1 MVDEDNSNKDAVTT
15 VVTAVPVEDATPSA
29 MEAPPPTSESSD
41 DKNPDLKEEVDNGKQ
56 DNDEEVDAVM
66 VDVEKVEEEKTDS
79 VEKVEE
85 DKQGETP
92 AATPAPAPAATAPT
106 PTGRRS
112 SFGRER
118 KSTSILD
125 TSQESKKKEICI
137 EQGTGT
143 TLAAMP
149 IVVEN
154 LKKITYNDPSLKAV
168 YGIVFGQGKKKEFK
182 KHLLQFNGFVYS
194 AAAETAAATMILGAE
209 ATAAIEKRTVADI
222 RDKKKEKMYK
232 LKMDELKAVMDL
244 LDIDRCPESFAD
256 DGQPEEGATKKKG
269 IDKEMLCT
277 RFLEWLESPTINTS
291 GKPPASSKKKKKKK
305 RKSSTTTTAV
315 TKTSTTTATKKR
327 KSTTDAAAAKKKKK
341 KTTTTAATTAK
352 KKKSKAVV
360 VVAAAE
366 DDDTETEDDD
376 DSVLACTIPGVS
388 GEKMRAKVG
397 QIVSKA
403 DKDTLTVK
411 GVRKL
416 MEDWLDTDLSQHK
429 DYIRALTMEFLC

>member
-1 MVDEDNSNKDAVTT
+1 MDEDNSNKDAVTT
-15 VVTAVPVEDATPSA
+15 AVPAVPGEDTTPST
-29 MEAPPPTSESSD
+29 MEAAPPPTTESSN
-41 DKNPDLKEEVDNGKQ
+41 KNPDLREEAENGKQ
-56 DNDEEVDAVM
+56 DNDEEEDAVM
-66 VDVEKVEEEKTDS
+66 VEVTKVEKEKTDRIDN
-79 VEKVEE
+79 VVKE
-85 DKQGETP
+85 DKQEETVTPTP
-92 AATPAPAPAATAPT
+92 AAAPVAATPT
-106 PTGRRS
+106 PGRRS
-112 SFGRER
+112 SFGRAR

-125 TSQESKKKEICI
+125 TSQVSKKKDVCI

-154 LKKITYNDPSLKAV
+154 LKKMTSNDPRLKAV

-194 AAAETAAATMILGAE
+194 AAATAAA
-209 ATAAIEKRTVADI
+209 ATAPGVDAAAAAKKAAADI

-244 LDIDRCPESFAD
+244 LDIDRCPESFV
-256 DGQPEEGATKKKG
+256 DGQEEGEKKKG
-269 IDKEMLCT
+269 VDKEMLCT

-305 RKSSTTTTAV
+305 RKSSTTTTTAV

-341 KTTTTAATTAK
+341 TTTAAK
-352 KKKSKAVV
+352 KKKNSKKAGVADVV

-416 MEDWLDTDLSQHK
+416 MEEWLDTDLSQHK